1 MMKYLLIIIVFF
13 NFSLSA
19 EIVKKLEV
27 EGNIRISA
35 ETIKVYGDINL
46 NKDYSAFDLDKIL
59 KNLYDTDFF
68 TNVKVSIKNEVL
80 TINVKEYTVINNVDI
95 QGEKSTKIIESLLDN
110 VL

>member
-1 MMKYLLIIIVFF
+1 MMKYLLIITMFLNF
-13 NFSLSA
+13 NLSA

-59 KNLYDTDFF
+59 DVKNILDTLQ
-68 TNVKVSIKNEVL
+68 TIHEVIKNHS
-80 TINVKEYTVINNVDI
+80 K
-95 QGEKSTKIIESLLDN
+95 
-110 VL
+110 